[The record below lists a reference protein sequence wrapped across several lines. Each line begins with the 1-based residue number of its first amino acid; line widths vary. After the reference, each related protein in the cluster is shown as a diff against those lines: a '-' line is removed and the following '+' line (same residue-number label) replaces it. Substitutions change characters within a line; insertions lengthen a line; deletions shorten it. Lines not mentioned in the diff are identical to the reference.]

1 MKFAFCVFKYFPFG
15 GMQKNLVRIAGRC
28 LEHGHKVEIFT
39 MHWEGAVLD
48 NIKVNIIPIKRLTNH
63 AKYNAFSSAIQ
74 PLIQQGDFDAVIG
87 FNKMHGLD
95 FYYAPDPCF
104 KKMAREKHGRLYRL
118 TPRYRRLSEL
128 EKAVFDPS
136 SKTRIFLLSNTEQC
150 YFTENYN
157 TPEDRFYLLPPGID
171 KIYASQKDSA
181 GIRKNFRQG
190 YGLNNNDKVV
200 LMVGSGFKTK
210 GLDRALKAVSSL
222 PYDLRKMTRL
232 FIVGKDNKKPFIK
245 LAKKLGIIERVYFA
259 GGRDDVRRF
268 YLGSDILIHPAYS
281 ENTGTVILEAMIS
294 GLPVL
299 TTDVCGY
306 AMHVSKADAGIVL
319 PSPFSQ
325 EKLHKT
331 LCNMLTSNDHAKWSE
346 NGLKYGKTED
356 LYSRINNAVKEIE
369 RITFEKI
376 GGNIDIHT

>member
-28 LEHGHKVEIFT
+28 LGHGHKVEIFT
-39 MHWEGAVLD
+39 MHWEGPVLD
-48 NIKVNIIPIKRLTNH
+48 EIKINIIPIKRLANH
-63 AKYNAFSSAIQ
+63 SKYNAFSIAIQ
-74 PLIQQGDFDAVIG
+74 PLIKNGNFDAVIG
-87 FNKMHGLD
+87 FNKIPGLD

-104 KKMAREKHGRLYRL
+104 KKMAREKHGWLYQL
-118 TPRYRRLSEL
+118 TPRYRRLAEL
-128 EKAVFDPS
+128 EKSVFDPA
-136 SKTRIFLLSNTEQC
+136 SKTRIFLLSNAEK
-150 YFTENYN
+150 YHFIENYN
-157 TPEDRFYLLPPGID
+157 TPEERFYLLSPGID
-171 KIYASQKDSA
+171 KIYTSQKNSDS
-181 GIRKNFRQG
+181 IRKTFRRE
-190 YGLNNNDKVV
+190 YRINNHDRVV

-210 GLDRALKAVSSL
+210 GLDRSLKAVSSL
-222 PYDLRKMTRL
+222 PENLRKRTRL
-232 FIVGKDNKKPFIK
+232 FIVGQDNQKPFIK
-245 LAKKLGIIERVYFA
+245 LAKKLGIMEKIYFA
-259 GGRDDVRRF
+259 GGRNDVRRF

-325 EKLHKT
+325 DKLSQN
-331 LCNMLTSNDHAKWSE
+331 LCDMLTSDDHAKWSE

-356 LYSRINNAVKEIE
+356 LYSRIDNAVKKIE
-369 RITFEKI
+369 QITLEKI